1 MSVAKKAL
9 ALSSLVALSAAA
21 IIPAIAQTTLNGA
34 GATFPAPLYQKWFS
48 EQAGKGGPKVNYQ
61 GVGSGAGIRQFQAGT
76 VDFGATDD
84 PIDPPEAAK
93 VSKGVVQFP
102 SVGGSIAVAYNK
114 TGCDLKLTQ
123 KQVADIFLSNIKD
136 WKDLKCAPGPIS
148 VAYRSDGSG
157 TTYAFTNALSDWSSE
172 FKSKLGTGKTVQ
184 WPSGSGGKG
193 NSGVAALIQQTDGS
207 IGYINTDYLKG
218 NIKAAAVQNKAGK
231 FIKPTAASGA
241 AGLAGIQLDA
251 NNAGEVTN
259 PSNPAAY
266 PLVTLTYILAY
277 KTGNGDKLDDLV
289 KTFTYM
295 LSKPAQSQADD
306 LQYVPL
312 PAGIQAKSMAAIK
325 QIGK

>member
-1 MSVAKKAL
+1 
-9 ALSSLVALSAAA
+9 
-21 IIPAIAQTTLNGA
+21 
-34 GATFPAPLYQKWFS
+34 
-48 EQAGKGGPKVNYQ
+48 
-61 GVGSGAGIRQFQAGT
+61 
-76 VDFGATDD
+76 
-84 PIDPPEAAK
+84 
-93 VSKGVVQFP
+93 
-102 SVGGSIAVAYNK
+102 
-114 TGCDLKLTQ
+114 
-123 KQVADIFLSNIKD
+123 
-136 WKDLKCAPGPIS
+136 